1 MLEHEH
7 QTMAQTLRVLAR
19 QRHAQPHVRIR
30 QRDHQAMHVRHLA
43 SDPGPGHAEID
54 LHAARRPLEP
64 HVPLAIRHAAVR
76 LAPPV
81 HVTHRGRIL
90 AVVVRLRQQTVVHAP
105 DRVPLLP
112 GQQTIGLQPLVHQ
125 MRVRVDLRPVPAI
138 RLRLGR
144 AILHIRVLRD
154 RPAIHVKTP
163 RYLRAR
169 HSLPVES
176 PDILHNGH
184 RYRHVPFLPERRP
197 AATGRIKTDWQLGN
211 IQAAAPMPLTSPGND
226 DDTGENHQPT
236 LRKNT
241 AEPVEQTLKQNNMP
255 RVDRPRCG
263 AVVTMVPWAEPGSRF
278 TRDSES
284 ECTWLMS
291 VANRKTVSGFLHVA
305 WRTAGDIVRRVAD
318 RLRAAM
324 PSPFDGLAAIGV
336 DTARATRI
344 RPWSDA
350 RTPRASSTV
359 HGGSRNRCAC
369 SGSPSTGPGES

>member
-7 QTMAQTLRVLAR
+7 QAMAQTLRVLAR

-90 AVVVRLRQQTVVHAP
+90 AVVIRLRQQTVVHAP

-211 IQAAAPMPLTSPGND
+211 IQAAAPMPITSPGND

-241 AEPVEQTLKQNNMP
+241 AEPVEQTLKQNTAT
-255 RVDRPRCG
+255 RRCG
-263 AVVTMVPWAEPGSRF
+263 SATSAFTSGSTPSR
-278 TRDSES
+278 
-284 ECTWLMS
+284 
-291 VANRKTVSGFLHVA
+291 SGRWTCA
-305 WRTAGDIVRRVAD
+305 SIW
-318 RLRAAM
+318 RAA
-324 PSPFDGLAAIGV
+324 GNAGRGK
-336 DTARATRI
+336 RAGR
-344 RPWSDA
+344 RKG
-350 RTPRASSTV
+350 RAS
-359 HGGSRNRCAC
+359 RCAC
-369 SGSPSTGPGES
+369 PSRTGPRRSDPGRGSAISSRTRWSAPRRRGAA